1 MKYSID
7 TYRLYRSEAV
17 FSHAVRIVVN
27 MKETVDISV
36 LDTAVNVAIKR
47 YPYFAVKVTVDED
60 GGYVLEP
67 NNEPV
72 LVIPETKR
80 VPKLGEDR
88 VNGHLLFVTCTD
100 KEISFYIS
108 HSMCGGR
115 GFLPW
120 VMTSVYEYVVEK
132 YGVTPNAPGIRK
144 PNSELLPGETE
155 EPTMENLSSDKPIFE
170 YKSKDPTILGL
181 DYLNGITNPFKR
193 APNYHLYTFPQKEIM
208 KFAKE
213 NDMSVAAVFLILMAK
228 MLDKVLPEK
237 NKVIGGEIAH
247 NPTSNLGL
255 KNAHCDLLSH
265 VHIDYERDVLK
276 KDMSILGTMTRGQ
289 MILQTDPTVSSEELR
304 KLFLSYE
311 ELDKVKG
318 LKQKRKYTKNNDPST
333 GKDAKHGT
341 YIVNYSGQMDWGEV
355 ADYVESYV
363 IVVEGHLLLEIT
375 SMSDKIFVS
384 FMQLLR
390 DKKYINAFNEVLEEL
405 QIPYKLEGPFPKRL
419 SKHFLPE
426 K

>member
-80 VPKLGEDR
+80 VPKLGENR

-144 PNSELLPGETE
+144 PDSELLPGETA

-181 DYLNGITNPFKR
+181 DYLNGLANPFR
-193 APNYHLYTFPQKEIM
+193 
-208 KFAKE
+208 
-213 NDMSVAAVFLILMAK
+213 
-228 MLDKVLPEK
+228 
-237 NKVIGGEIAH
+237 
-247 NPTSNLGL
+247 
-255 KNAHCDLLSH
+255 
-265 VHIDYERDVLK
+265 
-276 KDMSILGTMTRGQ
+276 
-289 MILQTDPTVSSEELR
+289 
-304 KLFLSYE
+304 
-311 ELDKVKG
+311 
-318 LKQKRKYTKNNDPST
+318 
-333 GKDAKHGT
+333 
-341 YIVNYSGQMDWGEV
+341 
-355 ADYVESYV
+355 
-363 IVVEGHLLLEIT
+363 
-375 SMSDKIFVS
+375 
-384 FMQLLR
+384 
-390 DKKYINAFNEVLEEL
+390 
-405 QIPYKLEGPFPKRL
+405 
-419 SKHFLPE
+419 
-426 K
+426 